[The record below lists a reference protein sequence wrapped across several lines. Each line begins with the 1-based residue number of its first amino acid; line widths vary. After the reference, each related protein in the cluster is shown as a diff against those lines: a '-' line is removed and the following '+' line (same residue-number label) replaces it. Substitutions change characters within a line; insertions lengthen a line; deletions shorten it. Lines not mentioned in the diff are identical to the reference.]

1 MTHNQ
6 QYAAAVVV
14 RPKTSLRGVCFECH
28 IYFLFLSLPP
38 SSCCSVMYEK
48 ADQVEWRG
56 YLSTHIGTHT
66 ILTSC
71 N

>member
-14 RPKTSLRGVCFECH
+14 RPKTSLCGVGFESH
-28 IYFLFLSLPP
+28 ICFLFLPIPP
-38 SSCCSVMYEK
+38 SSCYSVMYEK
-48 ADQVEWRG
+48 ADQVEWRW